1 MPSTTALTKQP
12 RREHLSSAM
21 SAAAMLL
28 FTSPLHSASE
38 RPAMEALKATPEAA
52 DGDPD
57 IVSKI

>member
-1 MPSTTALTKQP
+1 MPSTTALTSS
-12 RREHLSSAM
+12 LGVSSAM

-28 FTSPLHSASE
+28 FIAPLHSASE